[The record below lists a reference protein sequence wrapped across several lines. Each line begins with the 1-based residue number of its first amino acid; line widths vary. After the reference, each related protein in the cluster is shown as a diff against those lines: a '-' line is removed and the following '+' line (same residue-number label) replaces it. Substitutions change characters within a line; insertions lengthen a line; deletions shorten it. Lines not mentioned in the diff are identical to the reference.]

1 MNDFFYVGGQ
11 LNVENLA
18 GNQFVNFALV
28 AFTEF
33 PSVFIGEYLMDKI
46 GRRWTH
52 VACMVTSTLFFSA
65 VIPIAGG
72 QPAKKKNL
80 FSWSG

>member
-1 MNDFFYVGGQ
+1 MYTPSRIVNEFYYIGGQ

-18 GNQFVNFALV
+18 GNQFVNFAVV

-33 PSVFIGEYLMDKI
+33 PTVFIGEFIINKL

-52 VACMVTSTLFFSA
+52 FACMVVSA
-65 VIPIAGG
+65 AFYVAIIPIADSK
-72 QPAKKKNL
+72 P
-80 FSWSG
+80 